1 MATKFLI
8 IGMSGIVVLAALAW
22 QGYHGQALR
31 LWPLHLWV
39 FVVLPVSWHHAILR
53 KPPPRLA
60 RAREDRD
67 DLWYTSNLRAGLAV
81 FTLPALITLYLL
93 YLALMDSAFTHSRTG
108 HKIMLLTGLMW
119 VVCCGLWVQQSLT
132 RRSPLVAQVQKG
144 TLEQV
149 AIGYSKPRA
158 VVVLVI
164 VAAVGLWLA
173 LNVVAGM
180 ISGNIVFIITGAI
193 ALIGWGLVLAFVGMR
208 ALRAVIATAP
218 VVFIDAK
225 GITDIR
231 LTPSFAA
238 WKDIG
243 RISLGYSGSWYKLR
257 VAFRHY
263 DKARPY
269 VGRPYLL
276 RKMFNMVNQLGDWN
290 ISVWL
295 LELSRTDIL
304 DIATQ
309 FQHRARQSRP
319 VQHPQRPPLP
329 DTGP

>member
-8 IGMSGIVVLAALAW
+8 IGMSGLAVLAVLGW
-22 QGYHGQALR
+22 QWHHGQGLR

-39 FVVLPVSWHHAILR
+39 LVALIVGWHHAVLR

-67 DLWYTSNLRAGLAV
+67 DPWYTSNLRMGLAV

-93 YLALMDSAFTHSRTG
+93 YLALMDSDFTQSRTG
-108 HKIMLLTGLMW
+108 HKVMLLTGMMW
-119 VVCCGLWVQQSLT
+119 VVCAGLWLQQSLT

-144 TLEQV
+144 ALEQV
-149 AIGYSKPRA
+149 AIRYSKPRA

-164 VAAVGLWLA
+164 VGAVTLWLG
-173 LNVVAGM
+173 LNVVAG
-180 ISGNIVFIITGAI
+180 IFSGNIVFVISGVIV
-193 ALIGWGLVLAFVGMR
+193 LVGWGLVLAWVGMR
-208 ALRAVIATAP
+208 AVQALSATEP
-218 VVFIDAK
+218 VVFIDDT
-225 GITDIR
+225 GITDTR
-231 LTPSFAA
+231 LTPSFAP
-238 WKDIG
+238 WQDIG

-276 RKMFNMVNQLGDWN
+276 RKMLNRVNQLGDWN
-290 ISVWL
+290 ISIWL

-304 DIATQ
+304 AIATQ
-309 FQHRARQSRP
+309 FQQRARRRP
-319 VQHPQRPPLP
+319 MPKAV
-329 DTGP
+329 

>member
-1 MATKFLI
+1 MGTKFLI
-8 IGMSGIVVLAALAW
+8 IAMSGILVLAALAW

-39 FVVLPVSWHHAILR
+39 LVALIVGWHHAILR

-67 DLWYTSNLRAGLAV
+67 DPWYTSNLRAGLAV

-93 YLALMDSAFTHSRTG
+93 YLALMDAAFTHSRTG
-108 HKIMLLTGLMW
+108 HKVMLLTGMMW

-173 LNVVAGM
+173 LSVVAGM
-180 ISGNIVFIITGAI
+180 ISDNIVFIITGVI
-193 ALIGWGLVLAFVGMR
+193 ALIGWGLVLTFVGMR
-208 ALRAVIATAP
+208 ALQAVIATAP
-218 VVFIDAK
+218 VVIIDAK

-290 ISVWL
+290 ISVCL
-295 LELSRTDIL
+295 LDLSRTDIL

-319 VQHPQRPPLP
+319 VQHPQRPPLA
-329 DTGP
+329 DAGV